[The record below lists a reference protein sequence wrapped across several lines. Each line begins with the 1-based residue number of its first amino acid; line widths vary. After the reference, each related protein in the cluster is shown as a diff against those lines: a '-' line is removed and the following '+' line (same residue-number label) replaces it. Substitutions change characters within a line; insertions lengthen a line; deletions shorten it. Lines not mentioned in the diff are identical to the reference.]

1 MLSSLYQPKLV
12 STSTTTLV
20 KQKVRTLTDRL
31 RNFRVYHRYLGLVI
45 GAFVLISSVTGI
57 LLGWKKDVDL
67 LQPPTQKG
75 VSTDLQQWLPLADLA
90 TLSIA
95 GLDSAAAVQNNPIDR
110 IEARLDKGIVKTI
123 FKEGSWEVQLD
134 ASTGQVLSVARRHSD
149 WIEKIHDGSII
160 SDLFKLISM
169 NVLGF
174 GLLVL
179 TVTGFFLWFYPRKIR
194 QIKSE

>member
-1 MLSSLYQPKLV
+1 M